1 MFYISM
7 FNVFLKNQMIYDLLL
22 STEFCGVKWVDDS
35 DRQKKRGLKGKERSN
50 RTCWRMKEWF
60 SSFLLPC
67 LAYGF
72 IMRLSFVIG
81 GASVFLSCNS
91 QVPIMHSQME
101 RPSTQIDVG
110 RGRTKASIPRL
121 MSLPWASSAL
131 SPPAWCWQMELLDT
145 NPPGT
150 LIQRHETEGGMSV
163 KHEWLLNG
171 SPCMIQHLT
180 MSTFHRAQYVPR
192 VSPTFLY

>member
-35 DRQKKRGLKGKERSN
+35 DRQKKRGLKGNEKSN
-50 RTCWRMKEWF
+50 RTWWKMKEWF

-67 LAYGF
+67 LTYG
-72 IMRLSFVIG
+72 IIVRLSFVIG
-81 GASVFLSCNS
+81 GASVFLFCNS
-91 QVPIMHSQME
+91 QVPISQME
-101 RPSTQIDVG
+101 WPSTRIDVG

-163 KHEWLLNG
+163 KHEWLMNG

-180 MSTFHRAQYVPR
+180 TSTFHRAQ
-192 VSPTFLY
+192 